1 MKASRKEPS
10 TKALLVGAILSHIRH
25 RSIWNPEITMLDNG
39 AHSSMID
46 NGVPR
51 PRPVA
56 RFRYDAASGQALEQH
71 PLGPPGYA
79 CFSG

>member
-1 MKASRKEPS
+1 ME
-10 TKALLVGAILSHIRH
+10 
-25 RSIWNPEITMLDNG
+25 PEITMLDNG
-39 AHSSMID
+39 AHSSMLD

>member
-10 TKALLVGAILSHIRH
+10 TKVLLVGAILSHIRH
-25 RSIWNPEITMLDNG
+25 RSIWNPEIT
-39 AHSSMID
+39 MID